1 MRQEDCNP
9 EFTIS
14 LIQRNCLYQKIGKL
28 SIGLDHIRSPAKSH
42 KLLATISTQSQS
54 SRSNASRTTIRSQCV
69 AQSEFWRGD
78 RNQYIAC
85 DSFPP
90 SQAESIPILRGPG
103 GLLVSGNI
111 TTTHSTHTALHTAHT
126 LHYTAIATIPLI
138 HHSLHSLQPTPVT
151 AANTRH
157 YREILQDFKPYP
169 GTGDRLPLGTM
180 GKEEEEEEQ

>member
-1 MRQEDCNP
+1 MWSSCSHHVCTILGSSPINSLNDCRKTTQAGLLDKYMRQEDCNP

-14 LIQRNCLYQKIGKL
+14 LIQRNCLYIGKL
-28 SIGLDHIRSPAKSH
+28 SIGLDHIRSPPKSH
-42 KLLATISTQSQS
+42 KLLATIST
-54 SRSNASRTTIRSQCV
+54 RSQCV

-111 TTTHSTHTALHTAHT
+111 TTTHSTHNALHTAHT

-138 HHSLHSLQPTPVT
+138 HHSLHSLQP
-151 AANTRH
+151 
-157 YREILQDFKPYP
+157 LQTLPW
-169 GTGDRLPLGTM
+169 DRGYHWA
-180 GKEEEEEEQ
+180 